1 MSDQRLIFNSRDEL
15 LRIEAHNIV
24 YFEADG
30 NYTHIVFANNL
41 KATVSM
47 TLSTMEERLAQTLNV
62 KKSLFARIG
71 KRHIVNLNY
80 VYKVNPLKKQLV
92 LTDFSTFS
100 YQLEVSKEALR
111 QLKEIM
117 LTIKI

>member
-15 LRIEAHNIV
+15 LRIEAHNII

-30 NYTHIVFANNL
+30 NYTHIVTANNI
-41 KATVSM
+41 KATVCAS
-47 TLSTMEERLAQTLNV
+47 LSDMEQKLEQALNV
-62 KKSLFARIG
+62 KKNIFARIG
-71 KRHIVNLNY
+71 KRHIVNLAY
-80 VYKVNPLKKQLV
+80 VYRINPLKRLLV